1 MKKLKSMNCV
11 VIVFVLSICSLLI
24 GCSVAIN
31 DTKVNISFSE
41 FTGTKQKEFNL
52 NSNDNS
58 LNMSGNI
65 SISSG
70 TVDLYVKV
78 KETEEVL
85 YSHTVNKSDSGDIN
99 IDILD
104 LKENKNLLFI
114 LEAKSAKNFK
124 INLTSQQKLVLDKET
139 PTRPEK

>member
-1 MKKLKSMNCV
+1 MKKLKSMNC
-11 VIVFVLSICSLLI
+11 IAIAFVLSICSLLI
-24 GCSVAIN
+24 GYSVAIS

-52 NSNDNS
+52 KSYDNA
-58 LNMSGNI
+58 LNMNGNV
-65 SISSG
+65 SLSSG
-70 TVDLYVKV
+70 TVNLYIKV
-78 KETEEVL
+78 KETGEVL
-85 YSHTVNKSDSGDIN
+85 YSHTVNKSNSGEIK

-104 LKENKNLLFI
+104 LKENRSLLFI
-114 LEAKSAKNFK
+114 LEAESAKNFK